1 MHVPEI
7 STPLSAAKLLEV
19 AQSQEMKEFHFH
31 TYFFQANPESL
42 EAAREFR
49 AKIEALVQEGYFHV
63 VPQVWGG
70 GINTTP
76 LGPHAVGSFETW
88 VPIEHFSRA
97 FGWFAQNRGK
107 FSILIHPLTKDEI
120 IDHTDRAVWL
130 GQPVPLDFKVLRERL
145 DKIPLQYPE
154 LGMGYSAKE
163 Q

>member
-1 MHVPEI
+1 MYTPE
-7 STPLSAAKLLEV
+7 TPTSLSAAKLLDA

-31 TYFFQANPESL
+31 TYFFQTNTESL

-70 GINTTP
+70 GINTIP
-76 LGPHAVGSFETW
+76 LGPHVVGSFETW

-97 FGWFAQNRGK
+97 FGWFAQNRGQ
-107 FSILIHPLTKDEI
+107 FSILVHPLTKDEI

-130 GQPVPLDFKVLRERL
+130 GQPVPMDFKVLRERL
-145 DKIPLQYPE
+145 DKIPLQFPE